1 MPRAKR
7 GFKRRRRHNK
17 LLKQAEGF
25 AFGRKNKIRRT
36 YEAVDRAQ
44 IYAFRD
50 RRVKKRDF
58 RQLWIA
64 RLSAAASDNNI
75 SYSRLI
81 NALTKAQIRLD
92 RKVLSD
98 IAIVDPKAFTAIVEQ
113 VRTRQH
119 PRIRCIM
126 RCIAEPISLARIFA
140 HV

>member
-17 LLKQAEGF
+17 VLKRAEGF
-25 AFGRKNKIRRT
+25 VLGRKNKFRRT
-36 YEAVDRAQ
+36 AEAVDRAF

-50 RRVKKRDF
+50 RRVKKREF

-64 RLSAAASDNNI
+64 RLSAASSTNNI

-81 NALTKAQIRLD
+81 SALKKAEIKLD

-98 IAIVDPKAFTAIVEQ
+98 IAIADPLAFAAICDQ
-113 VRTRQH
+113 VR
-119 PRIRCIM
+119 
-126 RCIAEPISLARIFA
+126 SLAPA
-140 HV
+140 A

>member
-17 LLKQAEGF
+17 VLKRAEGF
-25 AFGRKNKIRRT
+25 VLGRKNKYKRT
-36 YEAVDRAQ
+36 AEAVDRSF
-44 IYAFRD
+44 IYAYRD

-64 RLSAAASDNNI
+64 RLSAAANDNNI

-81 NALTKAQIRLD
+81 GALTKASVKLD

-98 IAIVDPKAFTAIVEQ
+98 IAIADPKAFGAIVDQ
-113 VRTRQH
+113 VRT
-119 PRIRCIM
+119 
-126 RCIAEPISLARIFA
+126 LAPA
-140 HV
+140 Q